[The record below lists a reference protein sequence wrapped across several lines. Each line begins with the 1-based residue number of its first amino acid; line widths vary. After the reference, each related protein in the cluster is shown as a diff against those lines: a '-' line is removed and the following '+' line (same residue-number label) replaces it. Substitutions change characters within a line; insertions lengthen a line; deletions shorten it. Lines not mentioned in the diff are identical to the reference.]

1 MGFMYLQGFNCNDN
15 DRRRDLEEDK
25 SGVLLCGVFDGHG
38 PDGHHVARR
47 VRDGLPSL
55 LLNAINNNN
64 LVNEPNNPT
73 SATTNH
79 SPPPNIEE
87 AFIQAYGQMDDTLKS
102 HPKIKS
108 MYSGTTALIMMI
120 VKVLTLLPSLPKI
133 TKTFM
138 KSILIH

>member
-1 MGFMYLQGFNCNDN
+1 M
-15 DRRRDLEEDK
+15 EEDN

-47 VRDGLPSL
+47 VRDALPSL
-55 LLNAINNNN
+55 LL
-64 LVNEPNNPT
+64 NNPT

-79 SPPPNIEE
+79 DPPPPPPNIEE
-87 AFIQAYGQMDDTLKS
+87 AFIQAYTQMDDTLKS

-120 VKVLTLLPSLPKI
+120 VKVLT
-133 TKTFM
+133 FF
-138 KSILIH
+138 HH

>member
-1 MGFMYLQGFNCNDN
+1 M
-15 DRRRDLEEDK
+15 EEDN

-47 VRDGLPSL
+47 VRDALPSL
-55 LLNAINNNN
+55 LLNTINSN

-79 SPPPNIEE
+79 DPPPPPPNIEE
-87 AFIQAYGQMDDTLKS
+87 AFIQAYTQMDDTLKS

-120 VKVLTLLPSLPKI
+120 VKVLT
-133 TKTFM
+133 FF
-138 KSILIH
+138 HH